1 MKNKIEINNQAFIE
15 MIDKH
20 SKDFKQQLQKYYM
33 ISEFKIYLKQFESSL
48 KKEITNIMED

>member
-1 MKNKIEINNQAFIE
+1 